1 VEFLCTIL
9 ILSAAVTVS
18 GAEPSTLLLAAGCI
32 AANACDAEGET
43 IGGIG
48 SAIEVMP
55 SGEIAMLSDRGA
67 GDGTVDYR
75 PRLQFFTMTHSG
87 SKLDLQLA
95 RTLVLRDSNGR
106 AFTGLFPECARG

>member
-1 VEFLCTIL
+1 M
-9 ILSAAVTVS
+9 S
-18 GAEPSTLLLAAGCI
+18 GAEPSTLLLAAGRI
-32 AANACDAEGET
+32 AADACDAEGET

-67 GDGTVDYR
+67 GDGTIDYR
-75 PRLQFFTMTHSG
+75 PRLQFFTMTRSG

-95 RTLVLRDSNGR
+95 RTLILRDSNGN
-106 AFTGLFPECARG
+106 L